1 MIAKQVVT
9 TLVDGIPETQS
20 ISLTAKT
27 DEKQQELYLLNI
39 YPEVQYQEIQCF
51 GGAITDAVAATLERM
66 PEDVSGEVIRAYFGP
81 DGIGYRCIRT
91 HLDSCDFSTE
101 PYAAVTD
108 PDDKSFS
115 TFSLERCENRVIHW
129 IKEAYKA
136 AGTCLPVMLSPWSP
150 PEFMKTN
157 GSRVGGGRLKKECYW
172 DWAKYICRYIEEFRN
187 RGIHVTALSI
197 QNEPNAT
204 QTWDSCLF
212 TPDEERRFLKEHLY
226 PELCDAGLQDIQIYI
241 WDHNKERLFD
251 RACSVITDDT
261 MNMVSGIAFHWYS
274 GDHFD
279 AVRLVKERFP
289 DKLLTFSEGCIEYSR
304 FDSNQIRNA
313 QMYGHDMIGN
323 FAAGM
328 DGFIDWNIC
337 LDEQGG
343 PNYVGNYCEAPIICD
358 TEKGALSY
366 KLSFSYIS
374 HFSRF
379 IQPGAKR
386 IATTIYTDEI
396 EQVAFMNPEG
406 SIVAINQNRTA
417 ATRNASLRIDDK
429 LIDVELPPE
438 SISSV
443 VALSFSDD
451 L

>member
-1 MIAKQVVT
+1 MIAKQIVT
-9 TLVDGIPETQS
+9 TLVDGIPKTQS
-20 ISLTAKT
+20 IPLTAKI

-39 YPEVQYQEIQCF
+39 YPNVQYQEINCF

-66 PEDVSGEVIRAYFGP
+66 PEDISSEVIRAYFGP

-108 PDDKSFS
+108 PDDKNFS
-115 TFSLERCENRVIHW
+115 TFSLERSEDRVIHW
-129 IKEAYKA
+129 IKQAYKA
-136 AGTCLPVMLSPWSP
+136 AGANLPVMLSPWSP

-157 GSRVGGGRLKKECYW
+157 GSRVGGGRLKKECYL
-172 DWAKYICRYIEEFRN
+172 DWAKYICRYIEEYRN
-187 RGIHVTALSI
+187 RGINVTALSI

-212 TPDEERRFLKEHLY
+212 TPDEERLFLKEYLY

-241 WDHNKERLFD
+241 WDHNKERMFD
-251 RACSVITDDT
+251 RACSVMTDDT
-261 MNMVSGIAFHWYS
+261 ANMISGIAFHWYS

-279 AVRLVKERFP
+279 AVRLVKEQFP
-289 DKLLTFSEGCIEYSR
+289 NKHLTFSEGCIEYSR
-304 FDSNQIRNA
+304 FDTNQIRNA

-328 DGFIDWNIC
+328 DTFIDWNIC

-358 TEKGALSY
+358 TGNKTLSY
-366 KLSFSYIS
+366 KLSFYYIS
-374 HFSRF
+374 HFSKY
-379 IQPGAKR
+379 IQPEAKR
-386 IATTIYTDEI
+386 IATTVYTDAI
-396 EQVAFMNPEG
+396 EQVAFLNPDG
-406 SIVAINQNRTA
+406 SIVVVIQNRTSA
-417 ATRNASLRIDDK
+417 DKQVSLRMTDQ
-429 LIDVELPPE
+429 LIDVELPAE
-438 SISSV
+438 SISSIV
-443 VALSFSDD
+443 VQ
-451 L
+451 

>member
-1 MIAKQVVT
+1 MIAKQIVT
-9 TLVDGIPETQS
+9 TLVDGIPKTQN
-20 ISLTAKT
+20 IPLTEKI

-39 YPEVQYQEIQCF
+39 YPEVQYQEINCF
-51 GGAITDAVAATLERM
+51 GGAITDAVAATLESM
-66 PEDVSGEVIRAYFGP
+66 PEDVSNEVIRAYFGP

-101 PYAAVTD
+101 PYAAVIN
-108 PDDKSFS
+108 PDDKSLS
-115 TFSLERCENRVIHW
+115 TFSLERSEKRVIHW

-136 AGTCLPVMLSPWSP
+136 ASACLPVMLSPWSP
-150 PEFMKTN
+150 PAFMKSN
-157 GSRVGGGRLKKECYW
+157 GSRVGGGRLKKECYS
-172 DWAKYICRYIEEFRN
+172 DWAKYICRYIEEYRN
-187 RGIHVTALSI
+187 RGINVTALSI

-212 TPDEERRFLKEHLY
+212 TPDEERLFLKEYLY

-241 WDHNKERLFD
+241 WDHNKERMFD

-261 MNMVSGIAFHWYS
+261 TDMVSGIAFHWYS

-289 DKLLTFSEGCIEYSR
+289 DKYLTFSEGCIEYSR
-304 FDSNQIRNA
+304 FDTNQIRNA

-328 DGFIDWNIC
+328 DTFIDWNIC

-358 TEKGALSY
+358 TADKTLSY
-366 KLSFSYIS
+366 KLSFYYIS
-374 HFSRF
+374 HFSKYL
-379 IQPGAKR
+379 QPEAKR
-386 IATTIYTDEI
+386 IATTVYTDAI
-396 EQVAFMNPEG
+396 EQVAFLNPDG
-406 SIVAINQNRTA
+406 SIVVVIQNRSTVDK
-417 ATRNASLRIDDK
+417 NVSLRMADK
-429 LIDVELPPE
+429 LIDVKLPAE
-438 SISSV
+438 SISSIV
-443 VALSFSDD
+443 VE
-451 L
+451 